1 MGLVAP
7 STAEGAPLHATE
19 VVSKEVFD
27 ALRKLSGEIND
38 LSNNLFNARI
48 SNEEGSAS
56 GSLFLKHA
64 AILNNCYLK

>member
-1 MGLVAP
+1 M
-7 STAEGAPLHATE
+7 SNIDAESVPIVLPLADD
-19 VVSKEVFD
+19 VSKEVFS